1 MESQEKV
8 KTSGLLEDFW
18 RLFLWRLFFTQ
29 KRLIFFKLI
38 DFNVKGFINVLLKKL
53 KKCEI

>member
-1 MESQEKV
+1 MKSQGKV
-8 KTSGLLEDFW
+8 IFFMKT
-18 RLFLWRLFFTQ
+18 FLTQ